1 MPKLEKMSKKA
12 NKQTSPQSLME
23 GVGQLFALLMLL
35 LRALAIGAICFF
47 IYRYIEPL
55 IH

>member
-1 MPKLEKMSKKA
+1 MTKLSRPPKKTKKE
-12 NKQTSPQSLME
+12 TTPQSLME
-23 GVGQLFALLMLL
+23 GVGQLFALIMLL

-55 IH
+55 IR